1 MGCKLTISIHPSKS
15 PLNKDKKTI
24 DIPSSPIVPSD
35 SKQPVVEESPDKEE
49 PSVATVETITR
60 KDFLSKKYVPPKK
73 TWTPP

>member
-15 PLNKDKKTI
+15 PLNKGKKTI
-24 DIPSSPIVPSD
+24 DIPSSPILPSE

-49 PSVATVETITR
+49 PPVATVETITR

-73 TWTPP
+73 SWTPP